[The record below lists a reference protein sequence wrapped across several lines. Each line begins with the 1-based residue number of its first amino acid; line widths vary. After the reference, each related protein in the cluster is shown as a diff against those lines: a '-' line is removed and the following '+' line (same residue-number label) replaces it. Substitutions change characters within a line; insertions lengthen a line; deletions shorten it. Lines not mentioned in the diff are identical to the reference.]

1 MNTETLKQILSNKIS
16 GLEETARISG
26 QIGNLEEV
34 VRLENEIE
42 ETKLTLSQLW

>member
-1 MNTETLKQILSNKIS
+1 MNTETLKIILQNKIS
-16 GLEETARISG
+16 GLEETARIAG

-42 ETKLTLSQLW
+42 ETKLTLSQL